1 MNVYLKNVR
10 IVDGTGSPAIEN
22 GLLVYCSTVGN
33 PDKHGILYVG
43 PMNSDVLA
51 KAEKSDRIMDLKGEY
66 TVTPGL
72 VNTHVHLD
80 LQMPGAGFRLDPLGP
95 AFRALKAYR
104 RAAEALEVGVT
115 TLRNVGGGDFFDVAI
130 KNAVDK
136 GMLLGPR
143 VICCGWTLMAHGGHG
158 SQDYGAI
165 ECTGPVEFAK
175 NTRLN
180 LIAGCDCIKVGM
192 TGGLEGAHEGLCDRQ
207 VTNEEL
213 EAVIWVAHQAG
224 KKVAAHLSDDQT
236 IYDSVSRGLD
246 SVEHGYA
253 MKERTVKLIAEKGKY
268 YTPTLSVSSEDSI
281 DYMNKHGFPARNF
294 ANSQVTSDYFLILD
308 SDEYA
313 SSGLLKYLRAYI
325 ERENPAEGVRIP
337 YKNELLGKVLHS
349 YSKRGILRFFKN
361 IIKWNYYTTLEL
373 EKLTA
378 RNKHFSMTFLV
389 TRSVLEFIKMY
400 FIKQGFRDGV
410 HGFIF
415 AIIAAHYKFMAI
427 VKLWEYEMKNED
439 YRLKRK

>member
-104 RAAEALEVGVT
+104 RTAEALEVGVT

-294 ANSQVTSDYFLILD
+294 AKADTARAGHWEAARLAHQYGVKVCVGTDMVPSDPVKRGCTATQLEMELLVEHAEFSPLEVIKAATSVGAELCGVADIT
-308 SDEYA
+308 
-313 SSGLLKYLRAYI
+313 GTLKPGYEADLCVVKGKPDLNIYDMRDIQMVVKGGGIVFSRIPNYEARNFGVVSEGHI
-325 ERENPAEGVRIP
+325 AEG
-337 YKNELLGKVLHS
+337 G
-349 YSKRGILRFFKN
+349 
-361 IIKWNYYTTLEL
+361 
-373 EKLTA
+373 
-378 RNKHFSMTFLV
+378 TF
-389 TRSVLEFIKMY
+389 
-400 FIKQGFRDGV
+400 GN
-410 HGFIF
+410 
-415 AIIAAHYKFMAI
+415 
-427 VKLWEYEMKNED
+427 W
-439 YRLKRK
+439 

>member
-10 IVDGTGSPAIEN
+10 IVDGTGAPAIEN
-22 GLLVYCSTVGN
+22 GLLVYTSTVGE
-33 PDKHGILYVG
+33 PESRGIVYVG
-43 PMNSDVLA
+43 PMDEKVLA
-51 KAEKSDRIMDLKGEY
+51 KADKSDRIMDLKGEY

-115 TLRNVGGGDFFDVAI
+115 TVRNVGGGDFFDVAI
-130 KNAVDK
+130 KNAVEK
-136 GMLLGPR
+136 GMLNGPR

-175 NTRLN
+175 NARLN
-180 LIAGCDCIKVGM
+180 LIAGCDCIKMGM

-224 KKVAAHLSDDQT
+224 KKVAGHLSDDQT

-294 ANSQVTSDYFLILD
+294 AKADTAREGHWEAARLAHKYGVKVCVGTDMVPSDPVKRGCTATQLEMELLVEHAEFTPLEVIKAATSVGAELCGVDDIT
-308 SDEYA
+308 
-313 SSGLLKYLRAYI
+313 GTLKPGYEADICVVKGKPDQNIYDMRDIQMVIKGGGIIFSRIPGYECRNFGI
-325 ERENPAEGVRIP
+325 SCEGHIAEG
-337 YKNELLGKVLHS
+337 G
-349 YSKRGILRFFKN
+349 
-361 IIKWNYYTTLEL
+361 
-373 EKLTA
+373 
-378 RNKHFSMTFLV
+378 TF
-389 TRSVLEFIKMY
+389 
-400 FIKQGFRDGV
+400 GN
-410 HGFIF
+410 
-415 AIIAAHYKFMAI
+415 
-427 VKLWEYEMKNED
+427 W
-439 YRLKRK
+439 